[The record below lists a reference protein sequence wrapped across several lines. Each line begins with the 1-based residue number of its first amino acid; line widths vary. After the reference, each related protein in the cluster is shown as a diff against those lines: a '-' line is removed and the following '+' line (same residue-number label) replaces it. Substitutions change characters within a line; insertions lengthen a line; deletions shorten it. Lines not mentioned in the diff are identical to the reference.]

1 MTNINRS
8 RALDGTPTAD
18 DDAAAD
24 DDDGRVLS
32 GVGRSMPSVVVMATA
47 TTAYVSTRESIKS
60 GV

>member
-1 MTNINRS
+1 MTNITRS
-8 RALDGTPTAD
+8 RALDGTPTA

-32 GVGRSMPSVVVMATA
+32 GVRRSMPSVVVMATA